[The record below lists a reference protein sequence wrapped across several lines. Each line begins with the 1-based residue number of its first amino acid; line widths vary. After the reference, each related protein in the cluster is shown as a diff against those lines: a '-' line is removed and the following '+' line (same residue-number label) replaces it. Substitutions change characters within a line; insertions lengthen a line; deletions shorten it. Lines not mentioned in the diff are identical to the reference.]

1 MGPWPVLV
9 CLAAVLQPS
18 ATLLLTYY
26 AISNSPPSRRWEGGF
41 SALSTARPETQNTIV
56 QKHNF
61 IRQSVSPTASNM
73 LTMEWNP
80 EAATNAQIWAEKMQD
95 GHQLHQG
102 QNQTTCGENTLE
114 SNYTT
119 SWNDTIFFWQK
130 EQLSF
135 KYGLGVIK
143 PYSEIASYT
152 QMIWYS
158 SYEIGC
164 GVAYCPSS
172 LYKYFYVCHYCPAG
186 NNQDM
191 LAFPYKAGAPCAD
204 CWKNCHHGLCT
215 NACKRSDK
223 FSNCVALKEK
233 LTCNFPAV
241 RENCKASCQCS
252 SDIK

>member
-1 MGPWPVLV
+1 MHVPIHSCFISPRNGILKQPQMHRFGPKK
-9 CLAAVLQPS
+9 CKM
-18 ATLLLTYY
+18 AT
-26 AISNSPPSRRWEGGF
+26 S
-41 SALSTARPETQNTIV
+41 STRDRTVGE
-56 QKHNF
+56 
-61 IRQSVSPTASNM
+61 
-73 LTMEWNP
+73 
-80 EAATNAQIWAEKMQD
+80 
-95 GHQLHQG
+95 
-102 QNQTTCGENTLE
+102 TTCGENTLE